1 MDYINDQQFQFQQ
14 YYASMM
20 AGSPSPESLGSSEES
35 HDSSGASSDAS
46 NVDHLYEATARKV
59 SYDADGEE
67 DDDDVDDEVEEES
80 TSSSEDAVA
89 VAPANNVVAGPPKKK
104 RKKVSCVC

>member
-1 MDYINDQQFQFQQ
+1 MVDDQQFQFQQ

-20 AGSPSPESLGSSEES
+20 AGSGSPESLGSSA
-35 HDSSGASSDAS
+35 HDSSVASSDAS
-46 NVDHLYEATARKV
+46 NDDHLYEATARKV

-67 DDDDVDDEVEEES
+67 DDDVDDEVEEES
-80 TSSSEDAVA
+80 TSSSEEAVA
-89 VAPANNVVAGPPKKK
+89 VAPANIVVAGPPKKK

>member
-20 AGSPSPESLGSSEES
+20 AGSGSPESLGISSEES

-46 NVDHLYEATARKV
+46 NDDYLYEATARKV

-67 DDDDVDDEVEEES
+67 DDDDVDNEVEEES
-80 TSSSEDAVA
+80 TSSEEAVA